1 VAEPGAESAPTV
13 EIQRASVDVRANVI
27 DLRAPLTRRPDLRG
41 LPSFPSMRVMDDE
54 MAIAVRPFVLAFD
67 DYSDFNG
74 ASLFGWSG
82 SVPGGYRIARLGDN
96 LVVEF
101 GDYLTGQRF
110 LSFLGEDHP
119 DDAAAELLDDA
130 DRRGLQPELH
140 LVPAV
145 TAQKLDPDR
154 WSVTEDP
161 DAADYLFDVASLAS
175 MRGSRYRT
183 LRHAFNSWERQWGEQ
198 AALEWMDLDDLRS
211 RTGDILDLLE
221 QWQRRGSGG
230 ASQSEQE
237 LRAIEHILG
246 SSARVAPGLSGWTG
260 TCSVG
265 GELVAMFIN
274 EREDQHRLAG
284 HFLKVSDH
292 PAGNRLYS
300 WLCVQVC
307 RRAEAHG
314 VRTLNMQQDLGIE
327 GIRAAKERLR
337 PIGRLEKFSVG
348 RAGR

>member
-1 VAEPGAESAPTV
+1 
-13 EIQRASVDVRANVI
+13 
-27 DLRAPLTRRPDLRG
+27 
-41 LPSFPSMRVMDDE
+41 MDDE
-54 MAIAVRPFVLAFD
+54 MAIAVRPFVLEFD

-110 LSFLGEDHP
+110 LSFLGDDHP

-130 DRRGLQPELH
+130 DRRALQPELH

-145 TAQKLDPDR
+145 TARMLDPER
-154 WSVTEDP
+154 FCIQADP
-161 DAADYLFDVASLAS
+161 DSADYVFDVSSVAA
-175 MRGSRYRT
+175 MRGSQYRT
-183 LRHAFNSWERQWGEQ
+183 LRHSFNSWERRWGDQ
-198 AALEWMDLDDLRS
+198 VTIDWMDLDELRA

-230 ASQSEQE
+230 ASQSGQE

-274 EREDQHRLAG
+274 EREDLHRLAG

-307 RRAEAHG
+307 RRAVSHG

-337 PIGRLEKFSVG
+337 PMRRLEKYSVG